1 MSKYNVYG
9 IGAALLDTEIQVSDK
24 DLNNLKIDKGL
35 MCLAD
40 KDRQNEL
47 TCYLQKKIAD
57 SYRASGGSAANTII
71 AISEFGG
78 EVFYSCRV
86 ANDDNGIFYLNDLKS
101 SGVAFNN
108 NISTIGL
115 TGKCLVLITPDAER
129 SMSTNLGV
137 SANFSPKDLCPKA
150 ISNSEYIYIE
160 GYLVSTDSCQKAA
173 IKARQIAEK
182 AGVKVAVTLS
192 DPAMV
197 SFFKDG
203 LEKII
208 GKRVDL
214 LFCNESEA
222 LSWTNCSDLNGS
234 LKLLKKSASTYVV
247 TLGDRG
253 AIVFDGKDQFDISVC
268 PTNAINTNGAGDIFA
283 GSFLYAITHGYSYN
297 TAGNFAALA
306 ASYVVSQQGPRLN
319 SKQYQQI
326 KENFFSNFP
335 Q

>member
-24 DLNNLKIDKGL
+24 DLSNLKVDKGL

-40 KDRQNEL
+40 EDRQNEL
-47 TCYLQKKIAD
+47 TCYLQKKIAN
-57 SYRASGGSAANTII
+57 SHRASGGSAANTII

-78 EVFYSCRV
+78 EAFYSCRV

-101 SGVAFNN
+101 SGVEFNN
-108 NISTIGL
+108 NVSTDGL

-137 SANFSPKDLCPKA
+137 SADFSSKDLCPKI
-150 ISNSEYIYIE
+150 ISKSEYIYIE
-160 GYLVSTDSCQKAA
+160 GYLVSTDSGQRAA
-173 IKARQIAEK
+173 IKARQMAEK
-182 AGVKVAVTLS
+182 KGIKVAVTLS

-203 LEKII
+203 LQKII
-208 GKRVDL
+208 GKKVDL
-214 LFCNESEA
+214 LFCNEAEA
-222 LSWTNCSDLNGS
+222 LSWTDCSDLNSS
-234 LKLLKKSASTYVV
+234 LELLKKSASTYVV

-253 AIVFDGKDQFDISVC
+253 AIVFDGKDQIEISVC
-268 PTNAINTNGAGDIFA
+268 PANAINTNGAGDIFA
-283 GSFLYAITHGYSYN
+283 GSFLYAITNDYSYK

-306 ASYVVSQQGPRLN
+306 ASKVVSQQGPRLN
-319 SKQYQQI
+319 SNQYLQI
-326 KENFFSNFP
+326 KEIFFSNYS
-335 Q
+335 